1 MVELINQFILIFMKL
16 TFLGTNGWFD
26 SSTGNTP
33 SAVLET
39 ENYNIIFDAG
49 FGIAKANTCLNPNKP
64 TFLFISHFHIDHI
77 CGLHTLPK
85 LNFKQPLTVF
95 GRKDLKKMFKT
106 IVNHPYG
113 APLSF
118 LRYKVNLIPLKEG
131 NYEKPF
137 KFSCKQLKHMDTSLG
152 YRLEVDGKI
161 IVYCSDTAICEND
174 SLLAQDADLLIH
186 ECAFVP
192 GEVSDWGHSRPEEVA
207 QLASKANVKQLALTH
222 FGAAR
227 YNTLAVRQNSEAV
240 AKAIFPNTIA
250 ATDGLVLNV

>member
-1 MVELINQFILIFMKL
+1 MKL

-26 SSTGNTP
+26 SATGNTP

-39 ENYNIIFDAG
+39 NDYNIIFDAG
-49 FGIAKANTCLNPNKP
+49 FGLAKADTVLNPDKP

-77 CGLHTLPK
+77 CGLHALPK
-85 LNFKQPLTVF
+85 LNFKQPLTIF

-106 IVNHPYG
+106 IISPPYA

-118 LRYKVNLIPLKEG
+118 LNYKVNLVPLKEG
-131 NYEKPF
+131 DYKLPF
-137 KFSCKQLKHMDTSLG
+137 AFTCKQLKHTDTAMG
-152 YRLEVDGKI
+152 YRLYVDGKI
-161 IVYCSDTAICEND
+161 IVYCSDTAICDND

-192 GEVSDWGHSRPEEVA
+192 GETSTWGHSNPEEVA
-207 QLASKANVKQLALTH
+207 AMAKQANVKQLALTH

-227 YNTLAVRQNSEAV
+227 YHNLEIRKHSEDV

-250 ATDGLVLNV
+250 ATDGLVLQV

>member
-1 MVELINQFILIFMKL
+1 MKL

-26 SSTGNTP
+26 SATGNTP

-39 ENYNIIFDAG
+39 DNYNIIFDAG
-49 FGIAKANTCLNPNKP
+49 FGLAKADSCLNPDKP
-64 TFLFISHFHIDHI
+64 TFLFLSHFHIDHI
-77 CGLHTLPK
+77 CGLHALPK

-106 IVNHPYG
+106 IINHPYG
-113 APLSF
+113 APLSY
-118 LRYKVNLIPLKEG
+118 LNYKVNLVPLKEG
-131 NYEKPF
+131 DYKLPF
-137 KFSCKQLKHMDTSLG
+137 SFSCKQLKHTDTALG
-152 YRLEVDGKI
+152 YRLNIDGKI

-192 GEVSDWGHSRPEEVA
+192 GEVSDWGHSNPEEVA
-207 QLASKANVKQLALTH
+207 AMAKKANVKRLALTH

-227 YNTLAVRQNSEAV
+227 YSSLEIRKNAEAV

-250 ATDGLVLNV
+250 ATDGLVINL